1 MFTEREV
8 LVQDDSYLTS
18 VLAKAHQGL
27 TLDVDDILYLLHIE
41 DADQLQELY
50 DAACRIRDTYFGN
63 NVYLYGFLYLSTYC
77 QNSCAFCY
85 FSRNNSNCTRYR
97 KSTDEIIHAARM
109 LQDSGV
115 HLLDLTMGEDP
126 YFHNR
131 SQGAHALVQML
142 EDVRAATSLPFMISP
157 GVLPY
162 EVLKDIKTAGVSW
175 YACYQETYSRE
186 LFQRLRCGQSF
197 SQRLTAKKQ
206 AQDLGFLTEEGIL
219 CDVGESYAD
228 LAQSLMEMGRMDFD
242 QLRAMT
248 FVPQAGTPLERHRPA
263 QPDLEQKLIAILR
276 ILHPSKLIPASL
288 DVGGL
293 QGLQERLAAGAN
305 VVTSIVP
312 PGCGLSGVANHAL
325 DIENFNRTVER
336 ISSRIDSL
344 GLRIGTLERYTH
356 WMHKASSKWVQNN
369 QAQ

>member
-1 MFTEREV
+1 
-8 LVQDDSYLTS
+8 
-18 VLAKAHQGL
+18 
-27 TLDVDDILYLLHIE
+27 
-41 DADQLQELY
+41 
-50 DAACRIRDTYFGN
+50 
-63 NVYLYGFLYLSTYC
+63 
-77 QNSCAFCY
+77 
-85 FSRNNSNCTRYR
+85 
-97 KSTDEIIHAARM
+97 
-109 LQDSGV
+109 
-115 HLLDLTMGEDP
+115 
-126 YFHNR
+126 
-131 SQGAHALVQML
+131 
-142 EDVRAATSLPFMISP
+142 ATSLPFMISP

-162 EVLKDIKTAGVSW
+162 QVLQDIKAAGVSW

-186 LFQRLRCGQSF
+186 LFKRLRCGQSF
-197 SQRLTAKKQ
+197 SQRLTAKRQ

-219 CDVGESYAD
+219 CDVGESYLD
-228 LAQSLMEMGRMDFD
+228 LALSLWEMSRMDFD

-248 FVPQAGTPLERHRPA
+248 FVPQAGTPLERHKPA

-312 PGCGLSGVANHAL
+312 PGCGLSGVANHEL

-344 GLRIGTLERYTH
+344 GLRIGSLARYTH
-356 WMHKASSKWVQNN
+356 WMHRASAKRPMEPLVPRHM
-369 QAQ
+369 